1 MTVKQ
6 VRLHKCVRRNCNQLK
21 RLDHDYW
28 TESRE
33 KEGELWKLS
42 TKSISK
48 KEIHTFQHLYIQE
61 LILNIEYLQYI
72 VEHQLFN
79 QCIFWETFIWDNDKI
94 CESEAH
100 NSIESVLKYHY
111 DKYFEMGGK

>member
-1 MTVKQ
+1 MTTGQ
-6 VRLHKCVRRNCNQLK
+6 
-21 RLDHDYW
+21 
-28 TESRE
+28 SRE

-79 QCIFWETFIWDNDKI
+79 QCIFGKHLFGIMTRYVKVK
-94 CESEAH
+94 H